1 MTTTPS
7 TPHSPNFI
15 EAFKSHP
22 ASVGETYWSH
32 MAFAFGFGL
41 QMIGVGFAA
50 ILHGLVPPL
59 FVNTGSSFIKAMHA
73 KLTQRNN

>member
-1 MTTTPS
+1 MTPTPS
-7 TPHSPNFI
+7 KTAGPGFVDI
-15 EAFKSHP
+15 FKSHP

-41 QMIGVGFAA
+41 KMIGVGIAA
-50 ILHGLVPPL
+50 IIHGLVPPL
-59 FVNTGSSFIKAMHA
+59 FVNTGSRFIKTMHA